1 MSESGIPGNAGA
13 TILAI
18 DDDRDITETIKGN
31 LELDGYEVLC
41 AFDGRTGL
49 DMAKSHRP
57 DLILLDLN
65 LPDLDGIRVCQIM
78 RRESEIPIIILTS
91 RNEISDKV
99 LGLECGADDYVVKPF
114 SFLELSAR
122 IRTIL
127 KRFERSL
134 IRNQYDIKDFSLDY
148 KSGRVTVREKKVRL
162 TRTEF
167 RLLELFVS
175 FPDEVL
181 SRKYIMNQIW
191 KDSQLYQH
199 SRTVDVHIQRLRK
212 KIEKDTE
219 NPRYIVTVPGVGYKF
234 RG

>member
-1 MSESGIPGNAGA
+1 MFESEMPVNAGA
-13 TILAI
+13 TILVI
-18 DDDRDITETIKGN
+18 DDDKDITETIRGN

-49 DMAKSHRP
+49 NMTKNHRP

-65 LPDLDGIRVCQIM
+65 LPDMDGIKVCQIM
-78 RRESEIPIIILTS
+78 RRESEIPIVILTS
-91 RNEISDKV
+91 RSEISDKV

-127 KRFERSL
+127 KRYERTL
-134 IRNQYDIKDFSLDY
+134 IRNQYDTKNLSLNY
-148 KSGRVTVREKKVRL
+148 KSGSVIVREKKVKL

-167 RLLELFVS
+167 RLLELLVS

-181 SRKYIMNQIW
+181 SREYIMNQIW
-191 KDSQLYQH
+191 KDSQLYKY

-219 NPRYIVTVPGVGYKF
+219 NPQYIVTVPGVGYKF
-234 RG
+234 SV